1 MIKTIIADD
10 EPRGINTLKKILETY
25 CPDIQV
31 IATCQ
36 DADTTKEKIESLQPD
51 LVFLDIA
58 MPGKT
63 SLAMLAE
70 LKSINFQIIF
80 VTAHSEYSLQ
90 AFKYSAVDYLL
101 KPVHEDLLISA
112 VQRATNRHREKLA
125 NSNVD
130 TLLHN
135 IKQTKPGNDIKLC
148 IPSLKGF
155 QVVGIKEIIFCE
167 SETSYTIFHVTGN
180 QKIVSSKPISEYEQM
195 LDTNDFVRIHRSF
208 LINLNHVVEY
218 RRGEGGTV
226 ILQNGAELEISRR
239 KKDNFIAMMKDK
251 FKF

>member
-10 EPRGINTLKKILETY
+10 EPRGINTLKKILELY
-25 CPDIQV
+25 CPEVQV

-36 DADTTKEKIESLQPD
+36 DADSAKVKIELLQPD

-58 MPGKT
+58 MPVKT

-70 LKSINFQIIF
+70 LTSIPFQIIF

-101 KPVHEDLLISA
+101 KPVHEDQLISA
-112 VQRATNRHREKLA
+112 VQRVSNRLREKSV
-125 NSNVD
+125 NINVE

-135 IKQTKPGNDIKLC
+135 FRNSTAGNDMKLC

-155 QVVGIKEIIFCE
+155 QVVRLHDIIYCE
-167 SETSYTIFHVTGN
+167 SDTSYTVFYITGN
-180 QKIVSSKPISEYEQM
+180 QKIISSKPINEYEQM
-195 LDTNDFVRIHRSF
+195 LELNDFIRIHRSY
-208 LINLNHVVEY
+208 LININHVVEY

-226 ILQNGAELEISRR
+226 VLQNGAELEVSRR
-239 KKDNFIAMMKDK
+239 KKDNFIAVMKEK